1 MALAPK
7 VAAISNSRAKPV
19 TRETRVHKETVDA
32 DLNKDTPQV

>member
-19 TRETRVHKETVDA
+19 TREAKVHRETVDA